1 MEIQLGLTIFFSAE
15 EIMFYNQ
22 KDLIPEHVMLL
33 DTNEAIYVWIGNLSN
48 RDDQRLSVE
57 TVLEYLQTGKL
68 FFK

>member
-1 MEIQLGLTIFFSAE
+1 
-15 EIMFYNQ
+15 MFYNQ